1 MSNQPTDMTDA
12 TDSPASR
19 LRSMLVAAQSLG
31 LHTPGYRADIAGRHS
46 VTGDGRVRVELPAG
60 CRMAQDI
67 AHQRETVAMIEVT
80 DLAPTPVRDRVR
92 ARGTLTGWLSPADTI
107 DCDAEDNQLVTVLDL
122 ATAELTTSEGTTAI
136 DPTDFT
142 TAQPDPLAATE
153 AELLCHL
160 DHHHPHTVER
170 LCRLVDPHQL
180 HGVRMVRPVRLDRH
194 GLVLRL
200 ELLSCDRDIRLGF
213 PAPVRHPDQLGAQ
226 IDALL
231 RQSRRCR
238 PPRAHR

>member
-1 MSNQPTDMTDA
+1 
-12 TDSPASR
+12 
-19 LRSMLVAAQSLG
+19 MLVAAQSLG
-31 LHTPGYRADIAGRHS
+31 LRTPGYRADIAGRHS

-60 CRMAQDI
+60 SHMARDI

-92 ARGTLTGWLSPADTI
+92 ARGTLTGWLSPASI
-107 DCDAEDNQLVTVLDL
+107 DRDAEEGQLVTVLDL
-122 ATAELTTSEGTTAI
+122 ATAELSTTEGTTTI
-136 DPTDFT
+136 DPIDFV
-142 TAQPDPLAATE
+142 TARPDPLAATE

-170 LCRLVDPHQL
+170 LCRLVDPHRL
-180 HGVRMVRPVRLDRH
+180 HGVRMVRPLRLDRH

-200 ELLSCDRDIRLGF
+200 ELVNGDRDIRLRF

-226 IDALL
+226 IEALL
-231 RQSRRCR
+231 RQARRCR
-238 PPRAHR
+238 PPRAR